1 MLSIY
6 TYMYQALD
14 VRFIEYM
21 PFNGNRWN
29 LSKFVPYRTMLAK
42 VMGQWE
48 QLVRLKDQPSD
59 TSKVRVH
66 SYVYTCRKERKR
78 VLRLWYAYYV
88 CIVYRKS
95 HTPDRLVRLILICE
109 FGFECM
115 QANED
120 AILNENINIQNDKS
134 SRIDHRK
141 NRWYWTGTCNNTCAQ
156 IYWVVSVW
164 FTSLYPMPCILL
176 RNSTRI
182 IITRQCTDTQLNIK
196 TWTLAFYMHAEQEV

>member
-1 MLSIY
+1 MQLNCVVMKGLNDDEICDFVRLTEQKVTFSSMISGEYSHTCIMLSIY

-78 VLRLWYAYYV
+78 VLRL
-88 CIVYRKS
+88 
-95 HTPDRLVRLILICE
+95 
-109 FGFECM
+109 
-115 QANED
+115 
-120 AILNENINIQNDKS
+120 
-134 SRIDHRK
+134 
-141 NRWYWTGTCNNTCAQ
+141 
-156 IYWVVSVW
+156 
-164 FTSLYPMPCILL
+164 
-176 RNSTRI
+176 
-182 IITRQCTDTQLNIK
+182 
-196 TWTLAFYMHAEQEV
+196 